1 MVVLAPTASFEET
14 VHLFWNG
21 SLPSRNELDGLE
33 RELAERRE
41 LPEVTHEVLRAAAD
55 AAADPMDALRT
66 AASTLSLLPGAG
78 NNEEDARR
86 LVAAFPTIVAAY
98 ARLRAGEQPIAPDP
112 SLLVVQ
118 TSRAEEI
125 VAAVRRLTPKDR
137 EIVMLY
143 AWEDLPRETI
153 AQMMGMTRSALDQR
167 IHRANQRL
175 ARMLEPQAEPIPSP
189 PIAQE
194 GGGS

>member
-1 MVVLAPTASFEET
+1 MTKVSTTRQRQFEDLYEDYRLDVMAYCVRRLGSHDASDACSET
-14 VHLFWNG
+14 FLVAWRRLDDVPPPPE
-21 SLPSRNELDGLE
+21 SLPYLYGIANRVVSNQFRSL
-33 RELAERRE
+33 RRRGR
-41 LPEVTHEVLRAAAD
+41 L
-55 AAADPMDALRT
+55 
-66 AASTLSLLPGAG
+66 
-78 NNEEDARR
+78 DAR
-86 LVAAFPTIVAAY
+86 LAALGVSV
-98 ARLRAGEQPIAPDP
+98 APDP

-125 VAAVRRLTPKDR
+125 VAAVRRLAPKDR

-175 ARMLEPQAEPIPSP
+175 ARMLEPQAESIPSP